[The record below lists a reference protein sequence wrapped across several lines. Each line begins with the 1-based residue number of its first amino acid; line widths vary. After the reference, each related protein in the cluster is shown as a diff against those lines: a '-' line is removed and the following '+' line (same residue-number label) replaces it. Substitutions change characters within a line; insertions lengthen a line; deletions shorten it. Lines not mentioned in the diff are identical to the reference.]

1 MSGRFWKV
9 AVRLPTFKVHL
20 IWLSLLVSGTV
31 LALEPGKPV
40 RQYIQDAWQT
50 DAGLPQ
56 NYVVAIV
63 QTHDGY
69 IWLATQEGIAR
80 FDGIKFTVFDKRNT
94 EQIKD
99 NNIQALFEDREG
111 NLWFGTEG
119 GGLTRFNRGTFTTFS
134 QQDGLPGDIIDA
146 ICEDHEGA
154 LWIGT
159 PNGLSRFKDGKFS
172 NYSTKNGLADDS
184 VLAICED
191 AQGGLWIGTENGLSR
206 FKEGRFSTYTTR
218 DGLANNLVR
227 TIYQDAGGN
236 LWIGT
241 RDGLNKLIN
250 ERFITYSR
258 KQNLANNSVLSI
270 CEDREGNLWIGTDGG
285 GLSRFKDGIFT
296 TYSREDG
303 LSDNSVASICEDL
316 EGNLWVGTYGGGL
329 NRLKSGRFVS
339 YTTQYGLSD
348 NMTRAIYEDP
358 QGSLWIGT
366 RNGLNKLKDG
376 KFTVY
381 TVSEGLADNSV
392 LSLYEDTNGGLW
404 IGTRAGLSRLKD
416 RKFTTYT
423 TKDGLSDDTVL
434 SITEA
439 QDGGLWI
446 GTSQGLNLLRNG
458 KFTPY
463 KTRDGLTN
471 EGVWALLE
479 DRNRV
484 LWIGTDGGGLNRW
497 ENGKF
502 LAFSSR
508 DGLANDVVMSIYQD
522 EEGTLWVGTSGGL
535 SRFKNGQFT
544 NYTSQVGLFD
554 DVVFQI
560 LQDGIGNLWMSCNK
574 GVFRV
579 SKKELDDFADGRIK
593 SITSVSYGT
602 TDGMKS
608 RECNGGFQ
616 PAGWKSKDGR
626 LWFPTVKGVA
636 VVDPDRVRINDR
648 VPPVIIE
655 KVIVDST
662 LVNTTENIRF
672 AAGKERFEFH
682 FAGLSYVAP
691 EKVQFKYKLEGF
703 DGDWIDAGTRRD
715 ASYTNIPAG
724 HYTFKVIASNNDLVW
739 NLNGAS
745 IEFYL
750 QPHFYQ
756 TYWFYGACAVMV
768 GLLGWVLYHSR
779 VRQMSAEFSAV
790 LAERTRMAREIHDT
804 LAQGFVGIALQLEAA
819 SGELMQSPES
829 AQQRLTMARKMVR
842 TSLAEARRSVWDL
855 RPEALEQGSLVGALS
870 EIVQQATAGTSVQ
883 AEVKVQ
889 GKPRRLP
896 DRVERNLLRI
906 GQEALT
912 NALTHARPGSVVIDL
927 SFDRN
932 TIRLCVTD
940 DGCGFDTQTPFS
952 ASGGHFGL
960 IGMRERVDQI
970 GGQLEVKSSPG
981 DGTEVEVSVPVD

>member
-1 MSGRFWKV
+1 MFG
-9 AVRLPTFKVHL
+9 
-20 IWLSLLVSGTV
+20 
-31 LALEPGKPV
+31 LEPKKPV
-40 RQYIQDAWQT
+40 RQYIQDVWQT
-50 DAGLPQ
+50 DDGLPQ

-63 QTHDGY
+63 QTHEGY

-80 FDGIKFTVFDKRNT
+80 FDGIRFTVFDKRNT

-99 NNIQALFEDREG
+99 NNIQALFEDRQG

-119 GGLTRFNRGTFTTFS
+119 GGLTKYSGGTFTTFS
-134 QQDGLPGDIIDA
+134 RQDGLSGDIIDA
-146 ICEDHEGA
+146 IYQDNGGA

-159 PNGLSRFKDGKFS
+159 PNGLSRLKDGAFS
-172 NYSTKNGLADDS
+172 NYSTKDGLANDS

-191 AQGGLWIGTENGLSR
+191 AQGSLWFGTENGLSR
-206 FKEGRFSTYTTR
+206 LKDGRFSTYTTR

-227 TIYQDAGGN
+227 SIYRDTGGN

-241 RDGLNKLIN
+241 RDGLNKLVN
-250 ERFITYSR
+250 DRFITYSR
-258 KQNLANNSVLSI
+258 KQNLANSSVLSI
-270 CEDREGNLWIGTDGG
+270 CEDRDGNLWIGTDGG

-296 TYSREDG
+296 TYAKEDG
-303 LSDNSVASICEDL
+303 LSDNSVAAICEDR

-329 NRLKSGRFVS
+329 NRLKNGRFVS
-339 YTTQYGLSD
+339 YTAQHGLSD
-348 NMTRAIYEDP
+348 NMARAIYEDSE
-358 QGSLWIGT
+358 GGLWIGT
-366 RNGLNKLKDG
+366 RDGLNRLKDG

-381 TVSEGLADNSV
+381 TVSQGLANNSV
-392 LSLYEDTNGGLW
+392 LSIYEDTKGDLW
-404 IGTRAGLSRLKD
+404 IGTRAGLSRLKNG
-416 RKFTTYT
+416 RFTTYT
-423 TKDGLSDDTVL
+423 TKNGLSDDTVL

-458 KFTPY
+458 IFTPY

-479 DRNRV
+479 DPNRV

-502 LAFSSR
+502 LAYSSR

-535 SRFKNGQFT
+535 SRFKNGEFT

-560 LQDGIGNLWMSCNK
+560 LQDGVGNLWMSCNK

-579 SKKELDDFADGRIK
+579 SKTDLDDFADGRVK
-593 SITSVSYGT
+593 SITCVSYGT

-636 VVDPDRVRINDR
+636 VVDPNRIRINDH

-655 KVIVDST
+655 QVTVDNA
-662 LVNTTENIRF
+662 LINTTENIRF
-672 AAGKERFEFH
+672 APGKERFEFH
-682 FAGLSYVAP
+682 FAALSYVAP

-703 DGDWIDAGTRRD
+703 DGDWIDAGTHRD
-715 ASYTNIPAG
+715 ASYTHIPAG
-724 HYTFKVIASNNDLVW
+724 HYRFHVVASNNDLIW

-745 IEFYL
+745 FEFYL

-756 TYWFYGACAVMV
+756 TYWFYASCAVMA
-768 GLLGWVLYHSR
+768 GLLGWLLYHFR
-779 VRQMSAEFSAV
+779 VRQMSAEFAAV
-790 LAERTRMAREIHDT
+790 LTERTRLAREIHDT
-804 LAQGFVGIALQLEAA
+804 LTQCFVGIALQLEAA
-819 SGELMQSPES
+819 SGEMVQSPES
-829 AQQRLTMARKMVR
+829 AQQRLKMADKIVR
-842 TSLAEARRSVWDL
+842 SSLAEARRYVWDL
-855 RPEALEQGSLVGALS
+855 RPQALEQGNLVSALS
-870 EIVQQATAGTSVQ
+870 EVAQQLTAGTSVEAQ
-883 AEVKVQ
+883 VKVH
-889 GKPRRLP
+889 GKARRLP
-896 DRVERNLLRI
+896 NLIESHLLRI
-906 GQEALT
+906 GQESLS
-912 NALTHARPGSVVIDL
+912 NALKHARPNTVLIEL
-927 SFDRN
+927 SFDRRL
-932 TIRLCVTD
+932 IRLCVTD
-940 DGCGFDTQTPFS
+940 DGCGFETKRPFS
-952 ASGGHFGL
+952 ANSGHFGL
-960 IGMRERVDQI
+960 IGMQERVDQI
-970 GGQLEVKSSPG
+970 GGHLEVRSSAG
-981 DGTEVEVSVPVD
+981 HGTAVDVSVPVD